1 MGMRYLSLDRPRLL
15 SFFPQDLVVL
25 IDLLKAPGI
34 LLAGPQRR
42 SDAQSSP
49 VLGLDLPDVLIR
61 STELLIIRIK
71 LRLEDL
77 LPDHVLPSRNQ
88 GNEPLEAVVR
98 LAGHMRTV
106 NVWTPLERH
115 FHKGG
120 HHFGLV
126 REGKG
131 ALRVM

>member
-1 MGMRYLSLDRPRLL
+1 
-15 SFFPQDLVVL
+15 
-25 IDLLKAPGI
+25 
-34 LLAGPQRR
+34 
-42 SDAQSSP
+42 
-49 VLGLDLPDVLIR
+49 
-61 STELLIIRIK
+61 
-71 LRLEDL
+71 
-77 LPDHVLPSRNQ
+77 
-88 GNEPLEAVVR
+88 
-98 LAGHMRTV
+98 MRTV